1 MTHCLLRRPNLS
13 SSPQIHLPPFSNKKL
28 QKIESFYLGNT
39 LGNYKSN
46 LNKIDEVTIISIL
59 RFTWNSSLLSF
70 FNSTRIILRHVAKS
84 HFFTFFKGLQKCSAL
99 YVVEFFMEEIRS
111 EKYNWDFYTK
121 ETYFFVGIFSNI
133 LCEKTLLSVPFSFSF
148 PNKTLR
154 RQRAKPEPQ
163 NFDVARHALLC
174 MRGPRVENT
183 LESFSDKL
191 IFHLNVK

>member
-13 SSPQIHLPPFSNKKL
+13 SSPRFTSPFLKQKKL

-46 LNKIDEVTIISIL
+46 LNKINEVTIISIL

-99 YVVEFFMEEIRS
+99 CSRILHGGNTFREI
-111 EKYNWDFYTK
+111 T
-121 ETYFFVGIFSNI
+121 TGIFIRKKHTFLQGYFPTIYAKRHSC
-133 LCEKTLLSVPFSFSF
+133 LCPSLSLFRIKRFVDKEPSPSPRLL
-148 PNKTLR
+148 TW
-154 RQRAKPEPQ
+154 
-163 NFDVARHALLC
+163 
-174 MRGPRVENT
+174 RGTPSCVCVGREWKT

>member
-99 YVVEFFMEEIRS
+99 QSNSSWRKYVQRNN
-111 EKYNWDFYTK
+111 NWDFYTK

-174 MRGPRVENT
+174 MRGPRVEN
-183 LESFSDKL
+183 SRIVF
-191 IFHLNVK
+191 